1 MKNFIR
7 INIILLS
14 LILTLLSGCRSG
26 KPDMAYEQED
36 GGAIQQIDAFDVTA
50 TAENFRE
57 TSDEFTE
64 KVKDIREKRKKNK
77 LSPRRVSLTNYGDS
91 EKKPLAIVDH
101 NEFVKKLETNEVSLK
116 LNDMDIRSAL
126 KLFASLVQRNIIIG
140 EEVSGNITIDF
151 ENIKWGSAVYALLDI
166 NNLVMTEDKDSGLLR
181 VHSSE
186 VYVQLEKDKI
196 DRTLEVN
203 KNSIT
208 LGSGGTTIDTDGNQE
223 TIIVSE
229 IFKVFNQT
237 SADVIEPIQNLL
249 GSETTVEISDD
260 PGNNQLLVRGSPED
274 LNLVETIIE
283 KVDLEKKQVLIEAYL
298 INATDDFNEQFNNN
312 LTAFNAS
319 ALENGRDGITYVG
332 VEGTPGGD
340 GLEFVTQNTA
350 AQLES
355 GALDATTSF
364 TNATLAGGAVI
375 MGNIGITRLKA
386 IISMSIDKKNS
397 ETISNPKLFALD
409 GQSSTLAQ
417 GNQLLK
423 ELDGAGN
430 AASTTVTIDQNLSMS
445 VTPNVINDDQIELN
459 LSITNS
465 SPGTVPAN
473 VSAASNTATN
483 TESLT
488 SIVRVASGEVAVLGG
503 VYKNTRNDNTNRVP
517 FFSKIPLLGT
527 FFRAE
532 TREDNRTQLL
542 IFISANIV

>member
-1 MKNFIR
+1 
-7 INIILLS
+7 
-14 LILTLLSGCRSG
+14 
-26 KPDMAYEQED
+26 
-36 GGAIQQIDAFDVTA
+36 
-50 TAENFRE
+50 
-57 TSDEFTE
+57 
-64 KVKDIREKRKKNK
+64 
-77 LSPRRVSLTNYGDS
+77 
-91 EKKPLAIVDH
+91 
-101 NEFVKKLETNEVSLK
+101 
-116 LNDMDIRSAL
+116 
-126 KLFASLVQRNIIIG
+126 
-140 EEVSGNITIDF
+140 
-151 ENIKWGSAVYALLDI
+151 
-166 NNLVMTEDKDSGLLR
+166 
-181 VHSSE
+181 
-186 VYVQLEKDKI
+186 
-196 DRTLEVN
+196 
-203 KNSIT
+203 
-208 LGSGGTTIDTDGNQE
+208 
-223 TIIVSE
+223 
-229 IFKVFNQT
+229 
-237 SADVIEPIQNLL
+237 
-249 GSETTVEISDD
+249 
-260 PGNNQLLVRGSPED
+260 
-274 LNLVETIIE
+274 
-283 KVDLEKKQVLIEAYL
+283 
-298 INATDDFNEQFNNN
+298 
-312 LTAFNAS
+312 
-319 ALENGRDGITYVG
+319 
-332 VEGTPGGD
+332 
-340 GLEFVTQNTA
+340 
-350 AQLES
+350 
-355 GALDATTSF
+355 
-364 TNATLAGGAVI
+364 

-423 ELDGAGN
+423 ELDGAGS